1 MQYQIVMDLRA
12 RATAA
17 AAATEGRA
25 AGRCTQQTARK
36 AHDVAVNG
44 RAGPAG
50 FAIARLLELSAAQHA
65 CRQSYRVRE
74 ASDVRYVCTRT
85 AQHMH
90 NQHSRQSK

>member
-1 MQYQIVMDLRA
+1 VQYQIVMALCA

-17 AAATEGRA
+17 AATTEGRA

-44 RAGPAG
+44 RDGPAG
-50 FAIARLLELSAAQHA
+50 FAIARLLGLAAAQHA
-65 CRQSYRVRE
+65 CRQSYCILE
-74 ASDVRYVCTRT
+74 ASDVHYVCTRT

-90 NQHSRQSK
+90 NQHSQQSK